1 MPKPTLKP
9 CPKCGRSWDG
19 CHCMACFHRLRPGEQ
34 IAELRRQLTEAK
46 ASGYRACL
54 CGALVAGVVDGPD
67 AIACPECGSTEGV
80 LIEAAWEANRRQLAE
95 AHAAT
100 QEQVRVAF
108 EYEQAWRQALV
119 AAATAQAACAAMRL
133 LVDRLD
139 KQASMIGPHN
149 KDCDCAFCEVRR
161 GILNPGL
168 PYAEAKQ
175 AVDLIEKLSAHYYGE
190 CGFTIV
196 SPYDEVDCWTVCEET
211 GPTLLACLEQAA
223 HAAGVEQ

>member
-1 MPKPTLKP
+1 
-9 CPKCGRSWDG
+9 
-19 CHCMACFHRLRPGEQ
+19 MACFHRLRPGEQ

-119 AAATAQAACAAMRL
+119 AAATAQASCAAMRGEMDKALTALDERDYDTVRYWLVPVDDSDNPCQPYIDAMRAVKL
-133 LVDRLD
+133 LNKLREPEC
-139 KQASMIGPHN
+139 ASV
-149 KDCDCAFCEVRR
+149 E
-161 GILNPGL
+161 ILCPNPEFEAGRDHAICVNRPSMDGGEWHL
-168 PYAEAKQ
+168 THHRYEAE
-175 AVDLIEKLSAHYYGE
+175 
-190 CGFTIV
+190 
-196 SPYDEVDCWTVCEET
+196 
-211 GPTLLACLEQAA
+211 TLLDCLEQAA
-223 HAAGVEQ
+223 KAAGVEQ